1 MLPLF
6 EMMMQAQ
13 NGEAA
18 KAMAAQFGLEQDQ
31 ITKAW
36 GALLPAFSTGLKRN
50 TSNPMDIGN
59 FMQALSDGHH
69 ADYFDNMSAA
79 FSPKGISEGNAILG
93 HLFGSKEI
101 SRAVAQQAEQATG
114 IAQGIFRQMLPVMA
128 STLMGGLFKQASGLS
143 AGPAASSGNIF
154 ADMFS
159 QMMGQTGAAGQ
170 AGNPFGQMMENM
182 FGGADGNASKNGQM
196 ANPFGDMMANM
207 MQAGIPG
214 MPPEPA
220 EKPEEAANSYE
231 QFFGQMF
238 DAGSKVQQDYQKN
251 MDTIFDGYLKG
262 MDKQK

>member
-18 KAMAAQFGLEQDQ
+18 KTMAAQFGLDQDQ

-69 ADYFDNMSAA
+69 ADYFDNLSAA

-101 SRAVAQQAEQATG
+101 SRAVAKQAEQATG
-114 IAQGIFRQMLPVMA
+114 IAQDIYKQMLPVMA

-143 AGPAASSGNIF
+143 GLSTPSSGNIF

-159 QMMGQTGAAGQ
+159 QMMGQTSTTGQ
-170 AGNPFGQMMENM
+170 AANPLGQMMENM
-182 FGGADGNASKNGQM
+182 FGGGASKNDQM
-196 ANPFGDMMANM
+196 ANPFADMMANM

-220 EKPEEAANSYE
+220 EKPEDAANPYE

-238 DAGSKVQQDYQKN
+238 DAGAKVQQDYQKN